1 MSGRNVVD
9 SSGWLEYLAGTP
21 RARLFAAAIEDAAHL
36 IVPVLSVYE
45 VFKKVRRERGERDAL
60 QVAAV
65 MQSGQVVDIDTS
77 LCLEAAH
84 FDLPLADSLMYATAQ
99 RHQALLWTQ
108 DDAFEGLEGV
118 KYFPRRG
125 STPPHARIPG

>member
-1 MSGRNVVD
+1 MSGKNVVD
-9 SSGWLEYLAGTP
+9 SSGWLEYLTGSA
-21 RARLFAAAIEDAAHL
+21 RARHFAAAIEDTEHL

-65 MQSGQVVDIDTS
+65 MQSGQVVDIDTL

-84 FDLPLADSLMYATAQ
+84 LDLPLADSFMYAIAQ
-99 RHQALLWTQ
+99 RHGAVLWTQ
-108 DDAFEGLEGV
+108 DEDFAGLEGV
-118 KYFPRRG
+118 KYFPKR
-125 STPPHARIPG
+125 